1 MDKQTPP
8 APKTSGT
15 KIPPVTNPDNPKH
28 DEWALD
34 EALDESFPASDPPA
48 IPNPGSTQAVKKLA
62 EEGRAIP
69 HDEADPAMED
79 QPLKKEPDPV

>member
-1 MDKQTPP
+1 MSTPTPP

-15 KIPPVTNPDNPKH
+15 KIPAVPKPGDPKH

-34 EALDESFPASDPPA
+34 EALDESFPASDPAA

-62 EEGRAIP
+62 EEGRAVAP
-69 HDEADPAMED
+69 DEADPSMAD
-79 QPLKKEPDPV
+79 QPLKKKPDPL

>member
-1 MDKQTPP
+1 MSTPTPP

-15 KIPPVTNPDNPKH
+15 KITPVTSPDNPKH

-34 EALDESFPASDPPA
+34 EALDEGFPASDPAA
-48 IPNPGSTQAVKKLA
+48 IPSPGSTQTVKKLA

-69 HDEADPAMED
+69 PDEADPAMAD
-79 QPLKKEPDPV
+79 QPLKKKPDPL